1 MKLIKK
7 LGAVFAAAL
16 LFSAA
21 AASVSLA
28 ARLEDVTLKF
38 SMGSRNDCTYP
49 ELTVTPMEQTLYYVE
64 SAAFIDYVN
73 PYTHQPGRYPT
84 AEIVI
89 KPAEGY
95 AFKSSS
101 QSYFALLGLDA
112 KYIEARKSGDSKTLT
127 LQTILPKT
135 QLREPV

>member
-73 PYTHQPGRYPT
+73 PYTHQPGTYLPVRYT
-84 AEIVI
+84 
-89 KPAEGY
+89 
-95 AFKSSS
+95 S
-101 QSYFALLGLDA
+101 
-112 KYIEARKSGDSKTLT
+112 
-127 LQTILPKT
+127 
-135 QLREPV
+135 

>member
-38 SMGSRNDCTYP
+38 SMGSRND
-49 ELTVTPMEQTLYYVE
+49 
-64 SAAFIDYVN
+64 
-73 PYTHQPGRYPT
+73 
-84 AEIVI
+84 
-89 KPAEGY
+89 
-95 AFKSSS
+95 
-101 QSYFALLGLDA
+101 
-112 KYIEARKSGDSKTLT
+112 
-127 LQTILPKT
+127 
-135 QLREPV
+135 